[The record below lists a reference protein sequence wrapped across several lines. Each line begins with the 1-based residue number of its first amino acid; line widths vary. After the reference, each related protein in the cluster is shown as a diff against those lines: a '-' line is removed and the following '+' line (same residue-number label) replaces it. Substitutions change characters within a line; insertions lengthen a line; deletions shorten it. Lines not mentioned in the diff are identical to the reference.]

1 MRYLYPSLKQLQQQ
15 HNYGFWGMVIV
26 WTVLW
31 WLQKGTIIT
40 DDMMPL
46 ARQLQAGVAV
56 TGTLLGWGI
65 FGWFKRKLEHVRSLD
80 TIPEKLEAYK
90 KISYIK
96 WAGLLFVLAF
106 CAVTYWMLPQ
116 TVVLLVAII
125 FLVLYAAQR
134 PIPSIVALHIDEQID
149 RLFLSK

>member
-1 MRYLYPSLKQLQQQ
+1 
-15 HNYGFWGMVIV
+15 
-26 WTVLW
+26 
-31 WLQKGTIIT
+31 
-40 DDMMPL
+40 
-46 ARQLQAGVAV
+46 VAV